1 MISTERKK
9 NPCILW
15 STGTDERVW
24 WQIFFCFLFYSA
36 NSYTYLHHWIKWIV
50 NYPSGGQLPST
61 KKNRKHNIFTILHH
75 SFTKKQWKI
84 PAHSH
89 IVIKT
94 NEWPSQK
101 LVSCKIPYLSSTHS
115 PIFFNW
121 TLNKKVRL
129 LFFLFF
135 SCCITYFTII
145 INEEERRDLIGMMWC
160 DGMAYTHNRVLVHSI
175 VIVIVIMIMIM
186 IISSA
191 PLYFFLCTSTKKT
204 AAASFCFCPT
214 FYHYYNPT
222 TYHSHHYNNI
232 QLGLYSIHLTTCT
245 TVDDYY
251 AM

>member
-1 MISTERKK
+1 MYWTWQTAAWIKKILGRNLTKLPTQQYTLILYSCLVFLYLKTHILSRKKLQQSKSLLARCQQDYFAFNYHDFHREKK

-24 WQIFFCFLFYSA
+24 WQIFFVFFFIAQILI
-36 NSYTYLHHWIKWIV
+36 YTCIIELNGLLIIR
-50 NYPSGGQLPST
+50 PEGSCLRPR
-61 KKNRKHNIFTILHH
+61 KNRKHNIFTILHH

-135 SCCITYFTII
+135 LAAL
-145 INEEERRDLIGMMWC
+145 LILLLLLMKRKDEIWSAWC
-160 DGMAYTHNRVLVHSI
+160 DAMAWHTHTTEFWYI
-175 VIVIVIMIMIM
+175 V
-186 IISSA
+186 SS
-191 PLYFFLCTSTKKT
+191 
-204 AAASFCFCPT
+204 
-214 FYHYYNPT
+214 
-222 TYHSHHYNNI
+222 
-232 QLGLYSIHLTTCT
+232 
-245 TVDDYY
+245 
-251 AM
+251 

>member
-9 NPCILW
+9 IPAFYEAQAQTNV
-15 STGTDERVW
+15 SDDRY
-24 WQIFFCFLFYSA
+24 FFCFLFYSA

-135 SCCITYFTII
+135 LAAL
-145 INEEERRDLIGMMWC
+145 LILLLLLMKRKDEIWSAWC
-160 DGMAYTHNRVLVHSI
+160 DAMAWHTHTTEFWYI
-175 VIVIVIMIMIM
+175 V
-186 IISSA
+186 SS
-191 PLYFFLCTSTKKT
+191 S
-204 AAASFCFCPT
+204 S
-214 FYHYYNPT
+214 
-222 TYHSHHYNNI
+222 
-232 QLGLYSIHLTTCT
+232 
-245 TVDDYY
+245 
-251 AM
+251 